1 MTIVSPCRRSPVHP
15 NPLRAL
21 HWLPRR
27 SPSGLTAVT
36 TDQHPAYGKA
46 IRWIIGKKVAHR
58 RQQYLNNRTEQDH
71 RGIKQRY
78 YPMLGF
84 KSFASGSRFC
94 LAFDG
99 LRQYLRFRRERG
111 ERVSL
116 AAQRDQFSERW
127 QALVAELAAA

>member
-1 MTIVSPCRRSPVHP
+1 M
-15 NPLRAL
+15 
-21 HWLPRR
+21 
-27 SPSGLTAVT
+27 
-36 TDQHPAYGKA
+36 
-46 IRWIIGKKVAHR
+46 AHR

-84 KSFASGSRFC
+84 GSFASGSRFC

-99 LRQYLRFRRERG
+99 LRQYLRVRRECG
-111 ERVSL
+111 ERVSR

>member
-1 MTIVSPCRRSPVHP
+1 MAQVACPSEPAPCAALAAEA
-15 NPLRAL
+15 LRF
-21 HWLPRR
+21 R
-27 SPSGLTAVT
+27 LTAVT